1 MILDAIEKNKKSSLR
16 DYAIVIILYATGIRV
31 SELINLSL
39 INFIPEENILRIIGK
54 GDKERI
60 VPISNK
66 DIELINRYI
75 VKERS
80 ILCKKSSSNG
90 CLFLNNRGNKISRV
104 SIWKIIKKYCLLAG
118 LKKDVSPH
126 TLRHTFATH
135 LLNGGADL
143 RIVQEL
149 LGHSDISTTQIYTH
163 LDKSSLINTYKKYH
177 PRS

>member
-1 MILDAIEKNKKSSLR
+1 MLLNIIEEDNKSSLR
-16 DYAIVIILYATGIRV
+16 DYAIIIILYATGIRV

-54 GDKERI
+54 GNKERI
-60 VPISNK
+60 VPMSKK
-66 DIELINRYI
+66 DIQLINRYI
-75 VKERS
+75 LRERS
-80 ILCKKSSSNG
+80 ILCKKSSGSG
-90 CLFLNNRGNKISRV
+90 YLFLNNRGNKISRV

-118 LKKDVSPH
+118 FKKDVSPH
-126 TLRHTFATH
+126 TFRHTFATH

-163 LDKSSLINTYKKYH
+163 LDKNNLINTYNKYH